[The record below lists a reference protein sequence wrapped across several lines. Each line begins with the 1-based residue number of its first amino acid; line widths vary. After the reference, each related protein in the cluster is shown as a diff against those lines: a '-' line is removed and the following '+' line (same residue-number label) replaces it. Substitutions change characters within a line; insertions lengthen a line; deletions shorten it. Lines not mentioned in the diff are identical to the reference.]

1 MTTIELSRWVAA
13 GLFATLF
20 ILVAATNV
28 HVMFIAPRRLAEGA
42 RGPSPVPM
50 VGGFFGVIAC
60 LTAPDPTVRWFAW
73 LPLVLDPG
81 CLLLIGS
88 AWQALRREEE
98 QSVTVSGTP
107 QSEDLRHAATGCLL
121 GTAVGD
127 ALGLA
132 GEGLSRR
139 RLRRLFPD
147 VSRYHFFAG
156 KGWCSDDTEHAGMTA
171 QAFLAA
177 QQNRPAP
184 DAAVFA
190 HALAAKLRWWLLGL
204 PAGIGL
210 ATGRSI
216 IKLWFGWSPEKSGVP
231 SAGNGPAMRAPIL
244 GVLLGHDPAALAAFI
259 RASTRLTHTD
269 PKAEHGALAV
279 AWAAHCAARARI
291 DTAPF
296 SAPDAAR
303 ALITHLPSA
312 AAELAALITSA
323 GASVAAGDSTEK
335 FATAIGCE
343 HGVSGYMLH
352 TVPVALHAA
361 WSHPLDLP
369 TALGA
374 AIRCG
379 GDTDSVAALVGGIVG
394 ARVGRAGIP
403 APLLDDLWEWP
414 RSVRWMERL
423 GAMLAATRAPNRVA
437 FPLRLN
443 IPGVLARNVFFLVL
457 VLAHG
462 LRRLLPPW

>member
-1 MTTIELSRWVAA
+1 MTTIDLSRWVAA
-13 GLFATLF
+13 GLFGVLF
-20 ILVAATNV
+20 VLVAATNV
-28 HVMFIAPRRLAEGA
+28 HVMFIAPRKLAEGA

-60 LTAPDPTVRWFAW
+60 LTAPEPTVRWFAW

-81 CLLLIGS
+81 CLLLIGF
-88 AWQALRREEE
+88 AWQALRREED
-98 QSVTVSGTP
+98 QAVTHPGTP
-107 QSEDLRHAATGCLL
+107 ESEELRHAATGCLL

-139 RLRRLFPD
+139 RLLRLFPD
-147 VSRYHFFAG
+147 VSRYHFCAG
-156 KGWCSDDTEHAGMTA
+156 KGWCSDDTEHACMTA

-190 HALAAKLRWWLLGL
+190 HTLATKLRWWLLGL

-216 IKLWFGWSPEKSGVP
+216 FKLWLGWSPEKSGVT

-244 GVLLGHDPAALAAFI
+244 GVLLGHDATQLAAFI
-259 RASTRLTHTD
+259 RASTRMTHTD

-279 AWAAHCAARARI
+279 AWAAHFAARARI

-296 SAPDAAR
+296 SAPDTAWA
-303 ALITHLPSA
+303 ITTRLPPA

-323 GASVAAGDSTEK
+323 GTSVAAGASTGDY
-335 FATAIGCE
+335 AAAIGCE
-343 HGVSGYMLH
+343 RGVSGYMLH

-369 TALGA
+369 AALGA

-379 GDTDSVAALVGGIVG
+379 GDTDSVAAIVGGIVG
-394 ARVGRAGIP
+394 ARVGRTGIP
-403 APLLDDLWEWP
+403 AHLLDDLWEWP
-414 RSVRWMERL
+414 RSVRWLERL
-423 GAMLAATRAPNRVA
+423 GAMLAATRAPDRVA

-443 IPGVLARNVFFLVL
+443 VPGLLPRNVFFLVL

-462 LRRLLPPW
+462 VRRLLPPW

>member
-13 GLFATLF
+13 GLFASLF
-20 ILVAATNV
+20 IVVAATNV

-60 LTAPDPTVRWFAW
+60 LTAPEPTVRWFAW
-73 LPLVLDPG
+73 LPLLLDPG
-81 CLLLIGS
+81 SVYLVALAL
-88 AWQALRREEE
+88 QALRREEE
-98 QSVTVSGTP
+98 QAVSPPGSP
-107 QSEDLRHAATGCLL
+107 ESEDLRHAATGCLL

-139 RLRRLFPD
+139 RHRRLFPD

-156 KGWCSDDTEHAGMTA
+156 RGWCSDDTEHAGMTA

-177 QQNRPAP
+177 QQNRPTP
-184 DAAVFA
+184 DVAVFA
-190 HALAAKLRWWLLGL
+190 HTLAAKLRWWLLGL
-204 PAGIGL
+204 PAGVGL

-216 IKLWFGWSPEKSGVP
+216 LKLWLGWSPEKSGVL

-244 GVLLGHDPAALAAFI
+244 GVLLGRDADQLAAFI
-259 RASTRLTHTD
+259 RASTRMTHTD

-279 AWAAHCAARARI
+279 AWSAHFAANTRHETAPLPALSAARA
-291 DTAPF
+291 
-296 SAPDAAR
+296 
-303 ALITHLPSA
+303 ITTRLPPA

-323 GASVAAGDSTEK
+323 GASVTAGDSTEK
-335 FATAIGCE
+335 FAAAIGCE
-343 HGVSGYMLH
+343 NGVSGYMLH

-369 TALGA
+369 AALGA

-379 GDTDSVAALVGGIVG
+379 GDTDSVAAIVGGIVG

-414 RSVRWMERL
+414 RSVRWLERL

-443 IPGVLARNVFFLVL
+443 VPGVLARNAFFLAL

-462 LRRLLPPW
+462 VRRLLPPW